1 MLVKASEI
9 LKDERI
15 LFVVTE
21 EDLQAMAKQLIGR
34 KLTEE
39 ELYSASKGVEEGLS
53 YGLNTVLET
62 AIKEAINSV

>member
-39 ELYSASKGVEEGLS
+39 ELRSASKGVEAGLS
-53 YGLNTVLET
+53 YGLNTVLKT
-62 AIKEAINSV
+62 AIEDAINSV